1 MNQLGEDPAAKADS
15 KDLAN
20 VWSCTIWLRKA
31 VGAAVSSTARTGL
44 VGRAA
49 ASWEATGPSLRMTA
63 GSVGTLIP
71 AREALEDFSIRVLKR
86 SYRDITV
93 AVFYHNPVFSSSS
106 LELPL
111 RHQREPTSR
120 TISSAFC
127 PEGELLLEMNFT
139 AKDE

>member
-15 KDLAN
+15 KDLAK

-86 SYRDITV
+86 GYRDITV
-93 AVFYHNPVFSSSS
+93 AVFYHNPVFYPSS

-111 RHQREPTSR
+111 RHQRKPISR

-127 PEGELLLEMNFT
+127 SEGELLLEMNFT

>member
-15 KDLAN
+15 KDLAK
-20 VWSCTIWLRKA
+20 VWSCTIWLRKD

-71 AREALEDFSIRVLKR
+71 AREALEDFSIRVHKSRIIGIVQLQ
-86 SYRDITV
+86 YFTV
-93 AVFYHNPVFSSSS
+93 ILSFPQVLWSCH
-106 LELPL
+106 
-111 RHQREPTSR
+111 
-120 TISSAFC
+120 
-127 PEGELLLEMNFT
+127 
-139 AKDE
+139 

>member
-15 KDLAN
+15 KDLAK

-31 VGAAVSSTARTGL
+31 VGAAVSSTARIGL

-63 GSVGTLIP
+63 GSVGRLIP
-71 AREALEDFSIRVLKR
+71 AREALEDFSIR
-86 SYRDITV
+86 STQEQDYRGITV
-93 AVFYHNPVFSSSS
+93 AVFYHNPVFSPSA

-111 RHQREPTSR
+111 RHQRKR
-120 TISSAFC
+120 TAR
-127 PEGELLLEMNFT
+127 T
-139 AKDE
+139 V